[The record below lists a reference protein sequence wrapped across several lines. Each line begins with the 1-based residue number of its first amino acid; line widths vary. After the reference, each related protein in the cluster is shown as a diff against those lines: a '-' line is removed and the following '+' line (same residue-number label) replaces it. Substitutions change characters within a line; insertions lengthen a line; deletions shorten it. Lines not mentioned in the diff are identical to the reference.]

1 MASVKAHKADKRVL
15 FFARVCGIVDPL
27 PEETME
33 YYMAVLSNMMMD
45 RLRAG
50 SEGERLWIVTMDGRT
65 WIPRLAA
72 NAVSARLV
80 YSRACTAAAAAAAN
94 PTTDQV

>member
-80 YSRACTAAAAAAAN
+80 YSRACTAAATSTA
-94 PTTDQV
+94 TTDQV